1 MQIPDGAHTHGSSG
15 GVGTA
20 VLVVL
25 GAALAVNPAG
35 PILAAVAELVYVLLI
50 VVAAIASGAAVTLIG
65 IAAWRGRRRRLDATR
80 AEVPATLLPQR
91 AAQPL
96 PPPPRPAIERPGEL
110 HLHLHGVT
118 AEDVAT
124 ILRHQEGR

>member
-1 MQIPDGAHTHGSSG
+1 MPPVNSTSG

-25 GAALAVNPAG
+25 GAALAVKVAG
-35 PILAAVAELVYVLLI
+35 PVLAAMAELVYVLLI

-65 IAAWRGRRRRLDATR
+65 IAAWRWRRRLDAAR

-96 PPPPRPAIERPGEL
+96 PPPPGPPIECPGEL
-110 HLHLHGVT
+110 HLHLHGIT
-118 AEDVAT
+118 AEDVAA
-124 ILRHQEGR
+124 ILRHQEEGR